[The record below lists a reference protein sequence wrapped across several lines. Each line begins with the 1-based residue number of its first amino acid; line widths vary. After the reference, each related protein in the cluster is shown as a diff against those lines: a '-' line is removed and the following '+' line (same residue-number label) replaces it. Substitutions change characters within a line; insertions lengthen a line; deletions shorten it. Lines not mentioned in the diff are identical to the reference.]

1 MSVANAALTCFNC
14 SMIKTVAMQRSPS
27 AQTRSVALSSIW
39 QLILSQDEALASART
54 QVAAS
59 SLVGFKL
66 GNDMAYKILKVGI
79 TSKALDPVGD
89 FLGLSKSLIANY
101 LDLDRG
107 TVSRLAAKDQLLP
120 THAAEN
126 VLRLLE
132 LNGIATET
140 FATDAEA
147 SAWLSRSHPM
157 LDGETPLAA
166 AKTSF
171 GAQRVKD
178 ILLAIKYGGVV

>member
-1 MSVANAALTCFNC
+1 ML
-14 SMIKTVAMQRSPS
+14 K
-27 AQTRSVALSSIW
+27 
-39 QLILSQDEALASART
+39 SARA
-54 QVAAS
+54 QVADS
-59 SLVGFKL
+59 SLTGFKL
-66 GNDMAYKILKVGI
+66 GNDLAHKILKVGI
-79 TSKALDPVGD
+79 TSKALEPVGD
-89 FLGLSKSLIANY
+89 FLGLNKSLIANY

-107 TVSRLAAKDQLLP
+107 TVTRLAAKDQLLP

-132 LNGIATET
+132 LDGMAAET
-140 FATDAEA
+140 FATEAEA
-147 SAWLSRSHPM
+147 AAWLNRAHPM

-166 AKTSF
+166 SKTSF

>member
-1 MSVANAALTCFNC
+1 MQHSPNA
-14 SMIKTVAMQRSPS
+14 P
-27 AQTRSVALSSIW
+27 TRSVALSSIW
-39 QLILSQDEALASART
+39 QLILSQDDALKSART

-59 SLVGFKL
+59 PLVGFKL
-66 GNDMAYKILKVGI
+66 GNDLAYKILKVGI

-89 FLGLSKSLIANY
+89 FLGLSKSLIASY

-132 LNGIATET
+132 LDAIAAET
-140 FATDAEA
+140 FATEAEA
-147 SAWLSRSHPM
+147 SAWLSRAHPM

>member
-1 MSVANAALTCFNC
+1 
-14 SMIKTVAMQRSPS
+14 MQRSPS
-27 AQTRSVALSSIW
+27 YTTRNVALSSIW
-39 QLILSQDEALASART
+39 QLILSQDDALKSARAQMT
-54 QVAAS
+54 AS
-59 SLVGFKL
+59 SPVGFKF
-66 GNDMAYKILKVGI
+66 GNDLAYKILKVGI

-101 LDLDRG
+101 LELDRG
-107 TVSRLAAKDQLLP
+107 TVNRLAAKDQLLP

-132 LNGIATET
+132 LEGIAAET
-140 FATDAEA
+140 FSTEVEA
-147 SAWLSRSHPM
+147 SAWLNRPHPM

-171 GAQRVKD
+171 GAQLVKD

>member
-1 MSVANAALTCFNC
+1 MKKAITQ
-14 SMIKTVAMQRSPS
+14 QRSPS
-27 AQTRSVALSSIW
+27 ATTRSAALSSIW
-39 QLILSQDEALASART
+39 QLILSQDDVLKSART
-54 QVAAS
+54 QAADS
-59 SLVGFKL
+59 SLAGFKL
-66 GNDMAYKILKVGI
+66 GNDLAHKILKVGI
-79 TSKALDPVGD
+79 TSKALEPVGD
-89 FLGLSKSLIANY
+89 FLGLNKSLIANY

-107 TVSRLAAKDQLLP
+107 TVNRLAAKDQLLP

-132 LNGIATET
+132 LEGMAAET
-140 FATDAEA
+140 FATEADA
-147 SAWLSRSHPM
+147 SAWLNRPHPM

-166 AKTSF
+166 SKTSF

>member
-1 MSVANAALTCFNC
+1 
-14 SMIKTVAMQRSPS
+14 MQRAPS
-27 AQTRSVALSSIW
+27 NTTRNVALSSIW
-39 QLILSQDEALASART
+39 QLILSQDDALKSART
-54 QVAAS
+54 QMTAS
-59 SLVGFKL
+59 SPVGFKF
-66 GNDMAYKILKVGI
+66 GNDLAYKILKVGI

-89 FLGLSKSLIANY
+89 FLGLNKSLIANY

-107 TVSRLAAKDQLLP
+107 TVNRLAAKDQLLP

-132 LNGIATET
+132 LEGIAAET
-140 FATDAEA
+140 FATEVEA
-147 SAWLSRSHPM
+147 SAWLNRPHPM

>member
-1 MSVANAALTCFNC
+1 MPVANVALKCFNC
-14 SMIKTVAMQRSPS
+14 SIIKAITMQHSPITP
-27 AQTRSVALSSIW
+27 TRSVALSSIW
-39 QLILSQDEALASART
+39 QLILSQDDALKSDCT

-66 GNDMAYKILKVGI
+66 GNDLAYKILKVGI

-132 LNGIATET
+132 LDAIAAET
-140 FATDAEA
+140 FATEAEA
-147 SAWLSRSHPM
+147 SAWLRRPHPM

-171 GAQRVKD
+171 GSQRVKD
-178 ILLAIKYGGVV
+178 ILLAIKYGSVV